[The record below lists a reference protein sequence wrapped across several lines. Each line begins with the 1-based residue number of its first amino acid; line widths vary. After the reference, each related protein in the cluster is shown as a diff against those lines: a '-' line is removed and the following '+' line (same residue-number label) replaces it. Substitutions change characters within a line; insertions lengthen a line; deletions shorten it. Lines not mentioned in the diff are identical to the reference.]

1 MIKIVERRLDDTLN
15 ELRRVVTP
23 LSPYLLMAAGHM
35 LHVVLQEHRILT
47 CGARE
52 CSHLAAY
59 FAHLMIGQFK
69 HERPGLPTIAIQEF
83 PGGSEPYAKA
93 IRALGGH
100 GDVLFGIARNGT
112 EGLEA
117 VIDAARERDMQLVL
131 LTSGDP
137 NEISATLSSQD
148 SLICIESTRAAIV
161 HEAQLMVIHT
171 LCDLIDRQLLGL
183 DNT

>member
-1 MIKIVERRLDDTLN
+1 MIEIVERRLDETLN
-15 ELRRVVTP
+15 ELRRVVSP
-23 LSPYLLMAAGHM
+23 LSPYLLMAAGNM
-35 LHVVLQEHRILT
+35 LHAVLQGHRILT

-52 CSHLAAY
+52 RAHLSAH
-59 FAHLMIGQFK
+59 FARLMIGQFE

-100 GDVLFGIARNGT
+100 GDVLFGIARNGI

-117 VIDAARERDMQLVL
+117 AIDAARERDMQLVL
-131 LTSGDP
+131 MTSGDP
-137 NEISATLSSQD
+137 DEISATLSSQD
-148 SLICIESTRAAIV
+148 SLICIESTRSAIV

-183 DNT
+183 DNA

>member
-1 MIKIVERRLDDTLN
+1 MIELVERRLDDTLN

-23 LSPYLLMAAGHM
+23 LSPHLLMAVGHM
-35 LHVVLQEHRILT
+35 LHAVLQGHRILT
-47 CGARE
+47 CGARK
-52 CSHLAAY
+52 CSHLSAH
-59 FAHLMIGQFK
+59 FARLMIGQFE
-69 HERPGLPTIAIQEF
+69 HERPGLPTIVIQEF
-83 PGGSEPYAKA
+83 PDGSKSYAKA

-100 GDVLFGIARNGT
+100 GDVLFGITRNGT

-117 VIDAARERDMQLVL
+117 AIDAARERDMQLVL

-137 NEISATLSSQD
+137 DEIRATLSSQD

-161 HEAQLMVIHT
+161 YEAQLMVIHT